1 MIQIVFVFL
10 IFVGDAIAAPDPKT
24 KMTCTS
30 IYNVEQPGGVGDH
43 ETFDELKLQRRLEK
57 YCSDATKVDCMQ
69 AGTTTAT
76 YELLRWERSVFRLGS
91 RQFYAAGEAISKN
104 YRGDHYKPG
113 CDIKRTNNVSPP
125 DIQLVLQCPCSVPCT
140 NQLVWDK
147 TKGVCRMYGTRCQTT
162 GTTLSSDCLN
172 GTSNEF
178 EIDCVNSFPPFSPIE
193 PKCQEEICCGS
204 NFQTQTF
211 PTTTTTT
218 TNTATR
224 KTTTITTTTQTPPP
238 PTTKLTTPT
247 TKLTTTKSISTIE
260 QISTTTISKN
270 SNNPPAITTTITKS
284 KTTLKLNMSSN
295 SLSIHSNPTTTTT
308 ITSLKTVN
316 KIFFSNSS
324 SIAESLPLWIILAAA
339 IGGGLCLLLL
349 IGAASLFLNKRSGN
363 KDDFSET
370 SPPSSIYNSSEA
382 SVNNEYSAFPESQI
396 RDLNEYDVVG
406 SLNDTN
412 HYEQPNSPFDSAQF

>member
-24 KMTCTS
+24 KMSCTS
-30 IYNVEQPGGVGDH
+30 IYNVERPGGVGDH

-104 YRGDHYKPG
+104 YRGDHYRPG
-113 CDIKRTNNVSPP
+113 CDIKRTYNVSPP

-162 GTTLSSDCLN
+162 GTALSSDCLN

-204 NFQTQTF
+204 NFQT
-211 PTTTTTT
+211 
-218 TNTATR
+218 
-224 KTTTITTTTQTPPP
+224 
-238 PTTKLTTPT
+238 
-247 TKLTTTKSISTIE
+247 
-260 QISTTTISKN
+260 
-270 SNNPPAITTTITKS
+270 
-284 KTTLKLNMSSN
+284 
-295 SLSIHSNPTTTTT
+295 
-308 ITSLKTVN
+308 VY
-316 KIFFSNSS
+316 IFLVLVLFFGFYNH
-324 SIAESLPLWIILAAA
+324 
-339 IGGGLCLLLL
+339 
-349 IGAASLFLNKRSGN
+349 FLNL
-363 KDDFSET
+363 FS
-370 SPPSSIYNSSEA
+370 
-382 SVNNEYSAFPESQI
+382 F
-396 RDLNEYDVVG
+396 
-406 SLNDTN
+406 
-412 HYEQPNSPFDSAQF
+412 FF